1 MTKFDTMRE
10 ANIAKGI
17 KYLEQNPGVKKSKVA
32 RQFHV
37 PYYLFKSCLK
47 GRPAQNTKGSHN
59 QNLS

>member
-1 MTKFDTMRE
+1 MTKFDTTRE
-10 ANIAKGI
+10 ANITKGI

-47 GRPAQNTKGSHN
+47 GRLVQNTKGGYN
-59 QNLS
+59 